1 MILKQGIVTM
11 PSDFEKFQQQ
21 IFDQL
26 DELEGL
32 DKQRVVDEFIR
43 LGHQCGVDVIAEIV
57 DKKRSASDVFAELHK
72 KQAKLPS
79 Q

>member
-11 PSDFEKFQQQ
+11 SSDFEKFQQQ

-32 DKQRVVDEFIR
+32 DKQRVVEEFIR
-43 LGHQCGVDVIAEIV
+43 LGQQCGVNVFAEIV
-57 DKKRSASDVFAELHK
+57 DKRRSASDVFAELHK